1 MMHRR
6 DSISSTQSHS
16 RVVCATDVRDI
27 TTESLVTLEDRFLR
41 KSRKSDTH
49 LHLQSRSYCFPNGE
63 VFRPRNAPTRRNKP
77 NKIPQ
82 DKQAPGVIPRSAS
95 MVLMSSMKSA
105 HSSVSVASSVSYLPS
120 LPSFNNLKVKCK
132 QDLVLLIRN
141 NKLDTPTNINISAMA
156 PTPPLA
162 PPKFQPRLFLLTN
175 NRYSENSTNIVRL
188 ERLLHNPLD
197 ETFPNGKNL
206 SLDLNPSSL
215 SNYNLNRSNS
225 NTPQTS
231 VSTTDIVNDNIA
243 PHEIDTPVSLR
254 MTPSLD
260 LIKESGADKSNQSTA
275 GLQKAE
281 YSPSEET
288 VGISQPGENSPQS
301 PSSFN
306 SQTSN
311 SDNSAY
317 NSAPEYA
324 SPGSRKSGEKADNGD
339 QSTGSESSDENSLAA
354 LGIPASGSVS
364 EDPTSEEEEAV
375 DDLTFIPEGDS
386 ESKEVSPLE
395 VEIDDTTLS
404 SNSPEGLQKEEDSS
418 ISNAELHSADL
429 SGSSNGDH
437 LSEPKLH
444 DSDDSHSEDSGQN
457 SQDYTQDTQDTSD
470 TADTVH
476 SFDMAADATTVS
488 SLKLSDLTSIV
499 DRANNELAEASIV
512 LAPSTKSETVPD
524 MTVNNSGVDSSSRT
538 TEKGT
543 GSTIPGSPMIDLP
556 SPTVSLLNE
565 IPSVS
570 KNILQDQPS
579 RMSKDSQSL
588 QRQPVRSMLDVVT
601 PPPPSSNLAPGSELI
616 FSGKNLQTANKSI
629 GTIEL
634 SGLVDHPV
642 KTTSPVVPEK
652 ARKVVSLLPPAD
664 EDLKSVHHEF
674 SKRKNIDLRLI
685 LQSQS
690 GTLASALMRDA
701 SRSISKDSSRTT
713 PTAPSI
719 SDLASL
725 GELHT
730 PTNPPP
736 RSESDQQMIA
746 TPGSDFSF
754 RPGQETLQRKLSDRD
769 DEPEFDVSELYTKGQ
784 IEKFLTDDQKEVPPR
799 GDVDINGNNIKVHK
813 RNTSSISSLNS
824 SLQGRLPRLNL
835 ETVRVPPSE
844 LNPPRSIL
852 QLQNRLSMLN
862 VVDVDFDKSLPPT
875 PERKNKY
882 TGRFSLLGDPLAS
895 PTTNNL
901 PHKWSPSKENSPTE
915 DRFDNGMLAEGDG
928 KWRSFKKVFKMFGS
942 DTNLN
947 STKKSVKAKWEPEM
961 RATKKSL
968 MASLRTLRT
977 SNSLSGN
984 AVSLNNASEVTV
996 HQPLP
1001 TSQIPS
1007 RPLQSTSNHE
1017 NASFSSAKLS
1027 KFATKRKK
1035 FVMSLKL
1042 ASGGPIEDLPS
1053 PVYSA
1058 KDRSETPENFDLP
1071 KYEVESDSFEDLLLK
1086 FDEVEQKAEQE
1097 VEELQV
1103 NAKSLN
1109 LLFLKDDELTEAQ
1122 IVDQQKNDNQL
1133 SDESLPRA
1141 FILESS
1147 EMELVGQN
1155 EEKLNAES
1163 GQNENDE
1170 SWIDPDA
1177 TLSQMKFEELVVNLP
1192 SENGEQR
1199 ILLKKEALS
1208 ELLGDEMNRNF
1219 PSFLKHVKQF
1229 QDFSEIEINVRDFDP
1244 TSNEEIAK
1252 SATVKDSILRT
1263 QMKPASN
1270 RTVEFSNTVFIS
1282 ETYPSYMYKRYNKS
1296 VTQYYLTEFAEVN
1309 RIKNE
1314 LNAYKCHEMLVHEKS
1329 QMNTHF
1335 FY

>member
-1 MMHRR
+1 
-6 DSISSTQSHS
+6 
-16 RVVCATDVRDI
+16 
-27 TTESLVTLEDRFLR
+27 
-41 KSRKSDTH
+41 
-49 LHLQSRSYCFPNGE
+49 
-63 VFRPRNAPTRRNKP
+63 
-77 NKIPQ
+77 
-82 DKQAPGVIPRSAS
+82 

-105 HSSVSVASSVSYLPS
+105 HSSVPVASSGSYLPS
-120 LPSFNNLKVKCK
+120 LPSFSNLKVKYK

-175 NRYSENSTNIVRL
+175 NKYSENSTNIVRL

-197 ETFPNGKNL
+197 ETFPTGKNL

-215 SNYNLNRSNS
+215 SNYNLNRSDS

-231 VSTTDIVNDNIA
+231 VSTTDIGNDNIA
-243 PHEIDTPVSLR
+243 PHEIDTPASLR

-260 LIKESGADKSNQSTA
+260 LIKESGADKSNQSPV
-275 GLQKAE
+275 GLHTAE

-288 VGISQPGENSPQS
+288 EGLVQPGENNPQS
-301 PSSFN
+301 PSSFI

-311 SDNSAY
+311 SDSSAY
-317 NSAPEYA
+317 SSAPEYT
-324 SPGSRKSGEKADNGD
+324 SPGSRKSGEKDDN
-339 QSTGSESSDENSLAA
+339 SEHSIGSESSDEISLAA
-354 LGIPASGSVS
+354 LGTPASGSVS

-404 SNSPEGLQKEEDSS
+404 SNSPEGLQKEENFSVT
-418 ISNAELHSADL
+418 NAEPHSADL
-429 SGSSNGDH
+429 SESSNRDQ
-437 LSEPKLH
+437 LSNPKLH
-444 DSDDSHSEDSGQN
+444 DSDDSRSEDSRQN

-470 TADTVH
+470 TADSVH
-476 SFDMAADATTVS
+476 SFDVAADATTIS
-488 SLKLSDLTSIV
+488 SLKRSDLTSIV
-499 DRANNELAEASIV
+499 DTANNELAEASIV
-512 LAPSTKSETVPD
+512 LAQSTNSETSPD
-524 MTVNNSGVDSSSRT
+524 VTVNNSGVDSSSRT
-538 TEKGT
+538 TENET
-543 GSTIPGSPMIDLP
+543 GSTIPGSPMIDPP
-556 SPTVSLLNE
+556 SPTVSPLNE
-565 IPSVS
+565 VLSVS
-570 KNILQDQPS
+570 KNILQNQPS
-579 RMSKDSQSL
+579 QISKDSQSP

-601 PPPPSSNLAPGSELI
+601 PTPPSSNLAPGSELV
-616 FSGKNLQTANKSI
+616 FSAKNLQTANKPIETS
-629 GTIEL
+629 EL

-642 KTTSPVVPEK
+642 KTTSTVVPEK
-652 ARKVVSLLPPAD
+652 VRKVVSLLPPTD

-674 SKRKNIDLRLI
+674 SKRKNIDLRLN
-685 LQSQS
+685 LESQS

-701 SRSISKDSSRTT
+701 SRSISKNSSRIT

-725 GELHT
+725 GELRT
-730 PTNPPP
+730 PTNPLP
-736 RSESDQQMIA
+736 RSDSDQQMIA

-754 RPGQETLQRKLSDRD
+754 RPGEETLQRKQETLQKKLSDRD
-769 DEPEFDVSELYTKGQ
+769 DEPQFNVSELYTKGQ
-784 IEKFLTDDQKEVPPR
+784 IEKFLADDQKEVPPR
-799 GDVDINGNNIKVHK
+799 GDVDINGSNIKVHK

-901 PHKWSPSKENSPTE
+901 PHKWSPNKEKTPTE
-915 DRFDNGMLAEGDG
+915 VRFDNAMLAEGDG
-928 KWRSFKKVFKMFGS
+928 KWRSLKKVFKMFGS

-947 STKKSVKAKWEPEM
+947 STKKSVKAKGEPEM

-968 MASLRTLRT
+968 MATLSTLRT
-977 SNSLSGN
+977 NNSLSGN
-984 AVSLNNASEVTV
+984 ALSLNNASEATV
-996 HQPLP
+996 RQPLP
-1001 TSQIPS
+1001 TSQVPS
-1007 RPLQSTSNHE
+1007 RLLQSTSNHE

-1035 FVMSLKL
+1035 FVKSLKL
-1042 ASGGPIEDLPS
+1042 ASGGPTEDLPS
-1053 PVYSA
+1053 PVYST

-1071 KYEVESDSFEDLLLK
+1071 KYEVESDDFEDLLLK
-1086 FDEVEQKAEQE
+1086 FDEVEKKAEQE

-1103 NAKSLN
+1103 NAKSLSS
-1109 LLFLKDDELTEAQ
+1109 LFLKDDELTEAQ

-1133 SDESLPRA
+1133 SDDSLPRA

-1147 EMELVGQN
+1147 EVELVGQN
-1155 EEKLNAES
+1155 EEELNVEG

-1192 SENGEQR
+1192 SEKGEQR
-1199 ILLKKEALS
+1199 MLLKREALS

-1229 QDFSEIEINVRDFDP
+1229 QDFSEIEINVTDFDP
-1244 TSNEEIAK
+1244 TSNDEIAK
-1252 SATVKDSILRT
+1252 SATVKESILRT
-1263 QMKPASN
+1263 QGKSASN